1 VARLLD
7 PWSTP
12 HQLSDD
18 LESFFWVLL
27 YQVVRYRDRTKGL
40 KEDMADVFDQYESKK
55 VGRSRGGKGK
65 LAVLGGIELPTP
77 IILGL
82 TFRTP
87 CSAIIEELRA
97 LFHDFYRF
105 VFYRTPPEPE
115 VVEMYQK
122 LRETDPRVQEA
133 RSKLQSSDAFLAILE
148 KHLNSA
154 WDVDDD
160 GSLDLSEPP
169 LDSSASRNRRK
180 REAGDSNDG
189 GRNIHVRRRG
199 LMPTRSRERSRDELS
214 SQTSSSRDELFSI
227 HSRMHMSSSILP
239 SGTPRTSDD
248 ISSPK

>member
-1 VARLLD
+1 
-7 PWSTP
+7 
-12 HQLSDD
+12 
-18 LESFFWVLL
+18 
-27 YQVVRYRDRTKGL
+27 
-40 KEDMADVFDQYESKK
+40 MADVFDQYESKK

-87 CSAIIEELRA
+87 CSAIIEELRV

-105 VFYRTPPEPE
+105 VSYRTSPEPE

-148 KHLNSA
+148 KHLNTA